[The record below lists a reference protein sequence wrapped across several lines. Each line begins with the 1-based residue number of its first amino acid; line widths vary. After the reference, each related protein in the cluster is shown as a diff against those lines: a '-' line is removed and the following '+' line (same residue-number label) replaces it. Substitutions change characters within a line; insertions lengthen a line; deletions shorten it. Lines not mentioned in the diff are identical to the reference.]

1 MPTTVYVIAHLLPAS
16 HAWWLASL
24 RARGKLACSWQVCV
38 LVGEFACTWASLRAH
53 GRVCVLVGEFACS
66 WASLRALDKFACTWV
81 SSLAGWRPL

>member
-38 LVGEFACTWASLRAH
+38 LVGEFACTWASLRAR
-53 GRVCVLVGEFACS
+53 GRVCVLVG
-66 WASLRALDKFACTWV
+66 KFACPGQVCVHMGQQLGWV
-81 SSLAGWRPL
+81 EAFVI